1 MNADSGYRR
10 LFAVLSLGLFVAGLL
25 VPFAIAATGQ
35 PQLAIGFGVV
45 SEILALLFG
54 LLGLPYAPAR
64 IAVICNTVLVV
75 GAGIVAAIQW
85 QQYLHRE
92 TEVVAWLR
100 VRKLDTEPDAEYDA
114 YRKTQSQLIKSPFVL
129 TAALRSPGISRL
141 KAFRKKDDQLAWL
154 QDRIQVAAPANSEV
168 VQIRMRGADPHELQQ
183 IVNAVTHAYLSG
195 VVGKDRADR
204 LARHDM
210 LEKKYK
216 ELVTDLRA
224 RLAEEKHHDKANADS
239 EVRRTEIQQLQAQ
252 LDQMAAKIAA
262 SELDVFLPPRVELI
276 EEAIVPPDAS

>member
-25 VPFAIAATGQ
+25 VPFAIAATGK
-35 PQLAIGFGVV
+35 PLLAIGFGAV
-45 SEILALLFG
+45 SAILALLFG

-64 IAVICNTVLVV
+64 VAVICNTVLVV

-85 QQYLHRE
+85 QQYMNRE
-92 TEVVAWLR
+92 TEVVARLR
-100 VRKLDTEPDAEYDA
+100 VTKVDAEPEAEYDA
-114 YRKTQSQLIKSPFVL
+114 YRKTQVQLIKSPFVL
-129 TAALRSPGISRL
+129 AAALRSPGISRL
-141 KAFRKKDDQLAWL
+141 KAFHKKDDQLAWL
-154 QDRIQVAAPANSEV
+154 QDRIQVAAPASSEV

-224 RLAEEKHHDKANADS
+224 RLAEEKHHHKANADS
-239 EVRRTEIQQLQAQ
+239 EVRRNEIAQLQAQ
-252 LDQMAAKIAA
+252 LDQMAANIAA
-262 SELDVFLPPRVELI
+262 SELDVFMPPRVELI
-276 EEAIVPPDAS
+276 EEASVPPDAS

>member
-85 QQYLHRE
+85 QQYLNRE

-154 QDRIQVAAPANSEV
+154 QDRIQIVAPANSEV

>member
-35 PQLAIGFGVV
+35 TQLAIGFGAV

-141 KAFRKKDDQLAWL
+141 KADDQLAWL

-216 ELVTDLRA
+216 ELVTNLRA

-276 EEAIVPPDAS
+276 EEASVPPDAS

>member
-35 PQLAIGFGVV
+35 TQLAIGFGVV

-85 QQYLHRE
+85 QQYLNRE

>member
-35 PQLAIGFGVV
+35 TQLAIGFGVV

>member
-35 PQLAIGFGVV
+35 TQLAIGFGVV

-154 QDRIQVAAPANSEV
+154 QDRIQIVAPANSEV

>member
-85 QQYLHRE
+85 QQYLNRE